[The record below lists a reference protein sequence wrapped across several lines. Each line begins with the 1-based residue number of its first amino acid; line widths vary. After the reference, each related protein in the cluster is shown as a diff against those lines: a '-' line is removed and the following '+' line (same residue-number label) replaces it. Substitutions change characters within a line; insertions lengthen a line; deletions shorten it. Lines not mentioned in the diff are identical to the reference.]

1 MIISQNNIIKD
12 LQAIEQKYRVKYLI
26 LLKRGDLK
34 LNGELE
40 RSELKK
46 KRKGNSE
53 QRMKDATTR
62 ERVNRPKITKHRI
75 FWAFQISSSHS
86 LLVFFF
92 YSFFSLSF
100 SLFLSLQ
107 TTQQNKKQKTK
118 NEIQNHLS
126 LSLSISISPHT
137 YIYSSVHL
145 YIHIHICVIYFLYIY
160 TEISPFLILSYFL
173 PQLQHPLSDKPTYT
187 YNRRNKI
194 RFLRKGIREKLS
206 FEF

>member
-1 MIISQNNIIKD
+1 M
-12 LQAIEQKYRVKYLI
+12 QAIEQKYRVKHLI

-100 SLFLSLQ
+100 SPNNP
-107 TTQQNKKQKTK
+107 TKQKTK
-118 NEIQNHLS
+118 NKKRNTKSPLS
-126 LSLSISISPHT
+126 LSQSQSHRIHTSIH
-137 YIYSSVHL
+137 
-145 YIHIHICVIYFLYIY
+145 LYIY
-160 TEISPFLILSYFL
+160 T
-173 PQLQHPLSDKPTYT
+173 YT
-187 YNRRNKI
+187 YIYVWYISSIYTQRSPH
-194 RFLRKGIREKLS
+194 FLFSPIFFLS
-206 FEF
+206 CSIHYQTNLHIHTIGETKSDF